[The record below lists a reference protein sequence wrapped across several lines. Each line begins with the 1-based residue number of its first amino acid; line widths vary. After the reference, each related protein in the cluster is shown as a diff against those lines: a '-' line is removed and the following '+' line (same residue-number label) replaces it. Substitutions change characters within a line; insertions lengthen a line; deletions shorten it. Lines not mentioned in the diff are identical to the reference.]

1 MKKRSSRAGDRRN
14 HERRFAERQVE
25 RGEDDQNLATRE
37 GRSVQ
42 LPLVDDPE
50 GEVADELEGNAL
62 ADGIG
67 RVIDVIQPHLRA
79 IGLGLAGLV
88 LAAVA
93 WMWMNQQRGA
103 LEAQSWNDYLAA
115 FTSEDPA
122 AFDAVA
128 KNHAGSA
135 AADWARLIQAEMALN
150 EGTRLLFVDRGQAS
164 PKLQG
169 AVDVYG
175 ELLVRRPKGLLA
187 ERATFG
193 LAKANESLGR
203 VEEARMGYESV
214 VTDYPDGVLVD
225 LARQRA
231 QSLAGAES
239 KDWYSWFASQ
249 PLAPPAAPAATGPIL
264 GLPGDGV
271 PAGEGQ
277 GPSPGIDVTPAEAPR
292 QE

>member
-1 MKKRSSRAGDRRN
+1 MKKRSSRPGDRRN

-42 LPLVDDPE
+42 LPLVGDAE
-50 GEVADELEGNAL
+50 GEVAEELEGNAL
-62 ADGIG
+62 ADWIG
-67 RVIDVIQPHLRA
+67 RFVDAIQPHLRV
-79 IGLGLAGLV
+79 IGLGLVGLL

-115 FTSEDPA
+115 FTSEDPT

-128 KNHAGSA
+128 KTHAGSA

-150 EGTRLLFVDRGQAS
+150 EGARLLFVDRGQAS
-164 PKLQG
+164 PKLQE
-169 AVDVYG
+169 AADVYG
-175 ELLVRRPKGLLA
+175 ELLVRRPRGLLA

-203 VEEARMGYESV
+203 IDDARSGYDAV
-214 VTDYPDGVLVD
+214 VADYPQGVLAD

-231 QSLAGAES
+231 KALAAPDA
-239 KDWYSWFASQ
+239 KDWYGWFASQ
-249 PLAPPAAPAATGPIL
+249 PLTPPTPPAADGPIL

-271 PAGEGQ
+271 PAGGAP
-277 GPSPGIDVTPAEAPR
+277 GPGIDVTPAGTPP

>member
-1 MKKRSSRAGDRRN
+1 MKKRSSRSGDRRN

-25 RGEDDQNLATRE
+25 RSEDDQSLATRE

-42 LPLVDDPE
+42 LPVVSDAE
-50 GEVADELEGNAL
+50 GEVAEELEGNAL

-67 RVIDVIQPHLRA
+67 RLVDAIQPHLRV
-79 IGLGLAGLV
+79 IGMGLAGLL

-115 FTSEDPA
+115 FTSEDPT

-128 KNHAGSA
+128 KTHDGSA

-150 EGTRLLFVDRGQAS
+150 EGARLLFVDRGQAS
-164 PKLQG
+164 PKLQ
-169 AVDVYG
+169 AAADAYG

-193 LAKANESLGR
+193 LAKSNESLGR
-203 VEEARMGYESV
+203 IDEARVGYEAV
-214 VTDYPDGVLVD
+214 VADYPQGVLAD
-225 LARQRA
+225 MARQRA
-231 QSLAGAES
+231 KALASADAKE
-239 KDWYSWFASQ
+239 WYSWFAAQ
-249 PLAPPAAPAATGPIL
+249 PLTPPAAPAADGPIL
-264 GLPGDGV
+264 GLPGDGL
-271 PAGEGQ
+271 PAGTA
-277 GPSPGIDVTPAEAPR
+277 PSPGIDVTPAGAPR